1 MVRAAAHQ
9 ALSLSER
16 VMRALERIEYRM
28 AVSQRDREDV
38 FRLRYHAYLREG
50 GITANADERFTDP
63 VDEQPNCFIFGVHI
77 DGELAGSIRLNISV
91 PGLPEIPTASVF
103 PDTVQPQIEDG
114 RVLVDPTRF
123 VADAQWSREVPE
135 LAYLT
140 LRLPW
145 LAMEHFHADIMLAAV
160 RPEHYPFYRRLWGNT
175 VVSPP
180 RLYPGL
186 AKPVMLSQL
195 DYAKAAPRVEAL
207 YPFFRARPGERA
219 AIFGTSGSIWA
230 PAMTEAEAARIAVPG
245 LAPPDA

>member
-1 MVRAAAHQ
+1 
-9 ALSLSER
+9 
-16 VMRALERIEYRM
+16 MRALERVEYRM
-28 AVSQRDREDV
+28 AVGPWDRENV

-50 GITANADERFTDP
+50 AIAPNDEQRFTDP
-63 VDEQPNCFIFGVHI
+63 VDEQRNCLVFGVHV
-77 DGELAGSIRLNISV
+77 DGELAGAIRLSIAV
-91 PGLPEIPTASVF
+91 PGLPQIPTAGVF
-103 PDTVQPQIEDG
+103 PDSVLPQIEAG

-123 VADAQWSREVPE
+123 VADAQWSRELPE

-145 LAMEHFHADIMLAAV
+145 LAMAHFSADIMLAAV
-160 RPEHYPFYRRLWGNT
+160 RPEHYPFYRRLWGNA

-195 DYAKAAPRVEAL
+195 DHAKAAARVEAL

-219 AIFGTSGSIWA
+219 AIFGGSEISWL
-230 PAMTEAEAARIAVPG
+230 PAIAETAAARPSLSAI
-245 LAPPDA
+245 APPMA